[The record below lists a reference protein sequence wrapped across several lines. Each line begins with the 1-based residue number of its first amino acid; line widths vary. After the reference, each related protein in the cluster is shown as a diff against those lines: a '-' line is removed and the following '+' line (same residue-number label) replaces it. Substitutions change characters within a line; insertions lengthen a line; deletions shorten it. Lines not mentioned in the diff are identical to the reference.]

1 MNADEYF
8 DELYGH
14 VISEISHFK
23 DEEEKTDEERSPL
36 AYNLEDIRSQ
46 LVEQM
51 EIYAELERT
60 IPDYTKVGM

>member
-23 DEEEKTDEERSPL
+23 DEEEKTDEERNPL
-36 AYNLEDIRSQ
+36 A
-46 LVEQM
+46 
-51 EIYAELERT
+51 
-60 IPDYTKVGM
+60 